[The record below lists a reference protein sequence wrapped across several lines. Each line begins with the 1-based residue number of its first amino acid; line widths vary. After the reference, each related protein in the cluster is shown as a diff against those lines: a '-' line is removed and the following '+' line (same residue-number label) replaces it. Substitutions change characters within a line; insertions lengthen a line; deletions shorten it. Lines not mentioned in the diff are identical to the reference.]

1 MLEKSFTQCAL
12 IGCNVSW
19 KNEISEA
26 KLVDILMNRCEI
38 GEWLGHMDVFF
49 NELPKKIIIGVLNE
63 NNISHDE
70 VKYVFKK
77 MPLILQGK
85 NFKEICFGD

>member
-1 MLEKSFTQCAL
+1 MAEKSFTKCAL

-19 KNEISEA
+19 KNEISET

-49 NELPKKIIIGVLNE
+49 NELPKKIILGMLSE
-63 NNISHDE
+63 NKISYE
-70 VKYVFKK
+70 KAKCVFLK
-77 MPLILQGK
+77 MPSVLQGK
-85 NFKEICFGD
+85 NFKELFLI

>member
-1 MLEKSFTQCAL
+1 MAEKSFTKCAL

-19 KNEISEA
+19 KNEISET

-49 NELPKKIIIGVLNE
+49 NELPKEIILGMLSENKISYE
-63 NNISHDE
+63 
-70 VKYVFKK
+70 KAKCVFLKI
-77 MPLILQGK
+77 PSVLQGK
-85 NFKEICFGD
+85 NFKELFLI

>member
-1 MLEKSFTQCAL
+1 
-12 IGCNVSW
+12 
-19 KNEISEA
+19 
-26 KLVDILMNRCEI
+26 
-38 GEWLGHMDVFF
+38 MDVFF

-63 NNISHDE
+63 NNISHNE